1 MSLKKNISMIK
12 EELNSEEK
20 FFEKAVITEKFVKK
34 YKNMMIGAVV
44 LIIIVVVSNI
54 VYDSNKQSTIKEA
67 NEVLTKLSVDTND
80 ENLKIKLEQ
89 LSPNLHDVWLYSQA
103 IALNDVEKLKSLG
116 SSKAILISDLANY
129 EAASRS
135 KNNDKLLDYS
145 MNQDAIYKDLA
156 FVQNAILYL
165 DKNEIQKAHNELRKV
180 SQSSSLKSVVLALL
194 HFGVK

>member
-1 MSLKKNISMIK
+1 MSLKKNIDMVK

-34 YKNMMIGAVV
+34 YKNMMIGAVI

-54 VYDSNKQSTIKEA
+54 VYNSNKQSTIKEA
-67 NEVLTKLSVDTND
+67 NEILTKLSVDTNN

-89 LSPNLHDVWLYSQA
+89 LSPNLHDAWLYSQA
-103 IALNDVEKLKSLG
+103 IALNDIDKLKSLG
-116 SSKAILISDLANY
+116 ASKAIFISDLANY
-129 EAASRS
+129 EVASRS
-135 KNNDKLLDYS
+135 EDNDKLVKYS

-156 FVQNAILYL
+156 FIQNAILYL
-165 DKNEIQKAHNELRKV
+165 DKNEIQKAHIELRKV